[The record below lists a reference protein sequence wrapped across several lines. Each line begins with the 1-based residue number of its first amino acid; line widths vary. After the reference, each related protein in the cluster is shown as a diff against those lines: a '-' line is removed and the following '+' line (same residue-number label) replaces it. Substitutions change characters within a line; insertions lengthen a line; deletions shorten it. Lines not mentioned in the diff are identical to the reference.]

1 MVNTIT
7 RKENKSILFG
17 NTREM
22 VLMLSGVFVVIVGL
36 TIFQDFLE
44 QKREDKP
51 SYFKKSL
58 FLKTFCFLF
67 IPFLSFLYK
76 KLKMKLLNNFEK
88 NFINIVLQIYQ
99 EFLEAK
105 RRGYTF
111 YFNESLLFKTIWFL
125 FIPIL
130 TLLYKKLKDEVLNTY
145 GKTLLYIVL
154 PIAGHLCLLPLISKI
169 LSILFYD

>member
-44 QKREDKP
+44 SKR
-51 SYFKKSL
+51 
-58 FLKTFCFLF
+58 
-67 IPFLSFLYK
+67 
-76 KLKMKLLNNFEK
+76 N
-88 NFINIVLQIYQ
+88 
-99 EFLEAK
+99 
-105 RRGYTF
+105 GYAF

-130 TLLYKKLKDEVLNTY
+130 TLLYKKLSNETLNSC
-145 GKTLLYIVL
+145 GKTAVYIIAPVVIHLVIL
-154 PIAGHLCLLPLISKI
+154 PFVAVAF
-169 LSILFYD
+169 SILF